1 MSFDQNKTAKQQFL
15 VRVTQAE
22 DLERAIAERA
32 PKNTKNSTI
41 WGSSVFQ
48 YWYDKRGINRSVLE
62 LSEIN
67 STRELLVLSMRLS
80 KQMATHSSNYKCRS
94 PPSLLGSFNATG
106 NANITI
112 NFNINKLAFVLL
124 QC

>member
-22 DLERAIAERA
+22 DLERAIAERG

-41 WGSSVFQ
+41 WGSSLFQ
-48 YWYDKRGINRSVLE
+48 SWCDKRGMNRSVLE

-67 STRELLVLSMRLS
+67 STR
-80 KQMATHSSNYKCRS
+80 
-94 PPSLLGSFNATG
+94 
-106 NANITI
+106 
-112 NFNINKLAFVLL
+112 VLL
-124 QC
+124 PHYDY